1 MRGSNFS
8 YLLKS
13 GLSNVWK
20 NRLMSF
26 ASVCILAACLL
37 LTAFTYLLTINFTSI
52 VGTVEQQNDIVI
64 FAADQATESDLE
76 KLQID
81 LENNEYISDIKY
93 ISKEQAVEEQI
104 ERLGGNELFPDLAED
119 NYLPASFR
127 VKLKSLA
134 ELEAATASFMALP
147 NVLKVNAPTNIA
159 KTLTGIHGAINI
171 FGIAVIIT
179 LIIISLVI
187 ISNTIRASV
196 FVRKNEI
203 GIMKHVGATNR
214 YIRFPFIVEGVVIGT
229 VAAAVTYL
237 IVWLS
242 YDKIISMLQDNA
254 SDFMLTMYTG
264 LIPFGKIGISLG
276 IFFILAGVAVGT
288 IGSALSISKH
298 LKV

>member
-26 ASVCILAACLL
+26 ASVCILSACLL
-37 LTAFTYLLTINFTSI
+37 LTGCTYLLTLNFTSI

-64 FAADQATESDLE
+64 FAADQASDKDIADLKSALE
-76 KLQID
+76 K
-81 LENNEYISDIKY
+81 NEYITDIKY

-104 ERLGGNELFPDLAED
+104 ERLGGDELFPDLAED

-127 VKLKSLA
+127 VKLKSLSKLD
-134 ELEAATASFMALP
+134 EATASFMALP

-159 KTLTGIHGAINI
+159 KTLTGIQGAINV

-214 YIRFPFIVEGVVIGT
+214 YIRFPFLVEGVVLGSVSAMT
-229 VAAAVTYL
+229 TFL
-237 IVWLS
+237 IVWLT
-242 YDKIISMLQDNA
+242 YDKIIDILQNNA

-264 LIPFGKIGISLG
+264 LVPFNKIGVSLG
-276 IFFILAGVAVGT
+276 VFFILSGIVVGVV
-288 IGSALSISKH
+288 GSALSIRKH

>member
-81 LENNEYISDIKY
+81 LEKNEYISDIKY

-242 YDKIISMLQDNA
+242 YDKIINMLQDNA